1 MNLSGFKLLR
11 KGWANRLAYL
21 TEIAEGSLLISSP
34 YVTRAGTESLISH
47 LSLQQR
53 TTVELTFLTNLSPA
67 QVCQGSSDPSS
78 FEDLAETFSAIR
90 LIHLPRLHA
99 KTYVADDKIA
109 IITSA
114 NMTAGGLYLNYEYGC
129 ETSERTAVRAIRKD
143 VQSYAALGAIVTEA
157 DLKTYCQLTEE
168 VRSAYKQ
175 RLNDARKSTM
185 RRFRRIF
192 QTAEDQL
199 IRLRLTEGALHTVFA
214 KTILYLLRRY
224 GPLSALQIHPMIQGI
239 RPDLC
244 DDLVDRVIDGK
255 RFGKKWKHAVR
266 SAQQHLKRKGDIFLS
281 AGRWHSFRK

>member
-114 NMTAGGLYLNYEYGC
+114 DMTAGGLYLPMKHRHPTNRRISGAQRTRPVTLAIQTSIDYEYGC

-175 RLNDARKSTM
+175 HYAEVPKNLPNG
-185 RRFRRIF
+185 RRSANPLTTDRGRFAHRIR
-192 QTAEDQL
+192 EDDS
-199 IRLRLTEGALHTVFA
+199 
-214 KTILYLLRRY
+214 
-224 GPLSALQIHPMIQGI
+224 LSA
-239 RPDLC
+239 
-244 DDLVDRVIDGK
+244 
-255 RFGKKWKHAVR
+255 
-266 SAQQHLKRKGDIFLS
+266 
-281 AGRWHSFRK
+281 